1 MGRCQVRRVYNK
13 NITMRLPVVVS
24 TTLSDTN
31 VHQVKIA
38 WLQNA
43 LDEGPK
49 TDSWSVL
56 LFWMASSMN
65 GILNEWHPQLC
76 TKRKITSRFGD
87 RWAQECS
94 LRVYKQLTVSPSAVL
109 ERSNDTSSESK
120 AQTLVS
126 QRSDLFSWHP
136 RLVQGG
142 KQRAAHK
149 MRCIGLH
156 LELITYSTQFHSQ
169 AKPP

>member
-1 MGRCQVRRVYNK
+1 MVAKCIGR
-13 NITMRLPVVVS
+13 
-24 TTLSDTN
+24 
-31 VHQVKIA
+31 
-38 WLQNA
+38 
-43 LDEGPK
+43 GPK
-49 TDSWSVL
+49 NRL
-56 LFWMASSMN
+56 LICLAFLN